1 MLTVLKEPG
10 VWTDVC
16 VYIYLYFLEF
26 LTYSGVWDLKYL
38 FAVLYIF
45 STCDMKEYKTGKVEH
60 CTELF

>member
-45 STCDMKEYKTGKVEH
+45 STCDVKEYKTGKG
-60 CTELF
+60 